1 MRLSNYV
8 GNTPLIPIEF
18 GGLTVWGKAE
28 FINPGGS
35 VKDRMAT
42 YIINHAEENGLIKSG
57 DTLCE
62 ATSGNTGIAFAM
74 LAAERG
80 YKMYIIM
87 PSNMSNERKQMLKF
101 YGARLIEVDEGDF
114 DGAIALRDE
123 MCKKMGW
130 FNCNQFHNPLNI
142 EAHYRNTGPE
152 LANQI
157 TKGGAVV
164 FDEPDAFIAGTGT
177 GGTIMGCGGYL
188 KTLWP
193 NIKIVAVEP
202 AESPVMSGGKQGLH
216 GIQGIGDGS
225 KFLVDLDFVDDIK
238 TVHTECAKTIAKYLA
253 LKYGLFVGISAGA
266 NVFASFQWLRDNN
279 KNNAITILC
288 DRGERYFS
296 CL

>member
-101 YGARLIEVDEGDF
+101 Y
-114 DGAIALRDE
+114 
-123 MCKKMGW
+123 
-130 FNCNQFHNPLNI
+130 
-142 EAHYRNTGPE
+142 
-152 LANQI
+152 
-157 TKGGAVV
+157 
-164 FDEPDAFIAGTGT
+164 
-177 GGTIMGCGGYL
+177 
-188 KTLWP
+188 
-193 NIKIVAVEP
+193 
-202 AESPVMSGGKQGLH
+202 
-216 GIQGIGDGS
+216 
-225 KFLVDLDFVDDIK
+225 
-238 TVHTECAKTIAKYLA
+238 
-253 LKYGLFVGISAGA
+253 
-266 NVFASFQWLRDNN
+266 
-279 KNNAITILC
+279 
-288 DRGERYFS
+288 
-296 CL
+296 